1 MVVKFKLASAAKRV
15 KTGFEPYS
23 GPEVKRAGVYRAS
36 LKKLKYEKKQSE
48 NYGFSIVFELEAA
61 PGDPKGHAEYDGAP
75 FFSRTIVTQMADGS
89 PLKEGSQNN
98 LDNFLHAIGAGA
110 NPEVL
115 LEDGDV
121 EEGPIVIKRI
131 GGKDPVGAIV
141 NLEIQMRTYNG
152 EIRPEIASIFEFV
165 GEKASAKKAT
175 PLPKQIDDDEDEAD
189 LLDDI
194 DEGVEAEDE
203 YAAREAELA
212 ALALPALRKIATGE
226 YDLEIKG
233 LKKAEIV
240 DAILE
245 HEFSDEAAVLEDA
258 EDDLEEEDDED
269 IEELE
274 EDDEDIE
281 EEEEDDEEAR
291 REELSA
297 MSRVQLKKILV
308 GLDKSARVRS
318 KETDEDLVERILE
331 LESEEAPF

>member
-23 GPEVKRAGVYRAS
+23 GPEVKRAGVYRAA

-110 NPEVL
+110 NPEVI

-121 EEGPIVIKRI
+121 EEGPVVIKKI

-152 EIRPEIASIFEFV
+152 EVRPEIASIFEYV
-165 GEKASAKKAT
+165 GEKAAKKAA
-175 PLPKQIDDDEDEAD
+175 PLPKQIEDDEED
-189 LLDDI
+189 LLDDLDDL
-194 DEGVEAEDE
+194 DEGAAAEDD
-203 YAAREAELA
+203 YAMREEELA
-212 ALALPALRKIATGE
+212 AMSLPALRSIATGD

-233 LKKAEIV
+233 LKKAEVIE
-240 DAILE
+240 AILE
-245 HEFSDEAAVLEDA
+245 HEFSDEAAVLEDDIED
-258 EDDLEEEDDED
+258 EDDDIEED
-269 IEELE
+269 IEED
-274 EDDEDIE
+274 EDDIE
-281 EEEEDDEEAR
+281 EDEDDR

-318 KETDEDLVERILE
+318 SETEEDLVERILE